1 MGTGSWDWGFQAPSF
16 HVILEDFLEEAS
28 MRCLQD
34 AVRSRKSMAEA
45 RGDRWPRQGEL
56 GGRYGGHAD
65 LPAREAARVNHLPAA
80 LTLTLLPRPAAPH
93 ASPGGAM
100 GCWARVASPCP
111 PPGLALLC
119 GPDSQPC
126 ALGSC
131 LCPGHPWGL
140 SHSRARP
147 ATLPTS
153 CLGLGTDRPLE
164 QVPKLESH
172 ISIHFRG
179 HKRGIYL
186 QPQTHISAFSP

>member
-1 MGTGSWDWGFQAPSF
+1 
-16 HVILEDFLEEAS
+16 

-111 PPGLALLC
+111 PPGLALL
-119 GPDSQPC
+119 
-126 ALGSC
+126 L
-131 LCPGHPWGL
+131 LL
-140 SHSRARP
+140 LLL
-147 ATLPTS
+147 LP
-153 CLGLGTDRPLE
+153 
-164 QVPKLESH
+164 
-172 ISIHFRG
+172 RG
-179 HKRGIYL
+179 V
-186 QPQTHISAFSP
+186 QPQSARVSADPAAL